1 MSAPRRILLR
11 LAGLC
16 ALVAVACSP
25 AGPRPI
31 AYGEATCDF
40 CRMTVGDERFG
51 SEFVT
56 AHGKVMTFDS
66 IECLAGYAAQVVAS
80 GTAGEAYVA
89 DFTHPGTL
97 LHADKALFLRAT
109 TLHSPMG
116 RGLVAVP
123 TGTDITAL
131 IKSLGAGR
139 PLSWSDVITLVQS
152 QPVHA

>member
-1 MSAPRRILLR
+1 MFATRRTFLR
-11 LAGLC
+11 FAALC
-16 ALVAVACSP
+16 VLVAAACSL

-31 AYGEATCDF
+31 AYGAATCDF

-56 AHGKVMTFDS
+56 AHGKIMTFDS
-66 IECLAGYAAQVVAS
+66 IECLAGYAAQARAPGS
-80 GTAGEAYVA
+80 TGEAYVA

-97 LHADKALFLRAT
+97 LRADKAQFLRAT

-123 TGTDITAL
+123 TGADITAL
-131 IKSLGAGR
+131 VTALGAGHT
-139 PLSWSDVITLVQS
+139 LSWSDVLTLVQTH
-152 QPVHA
+152 PVHA